1 MQINI
6 KDILE
11 REVNREL
18 DLLTSINDHPTLDD
32 QSKYQIRQRTY
43 NEYQRLHYSLE
54 LELA

>member
-1 MQINI
+1 MPINI

-11 REVNREL
+11 QEVNREL

-32 QSKYQIRQRTY
+32 QSKDQIRLRTY
-43 NEYQRLHYSLE
+43 NEYQQLHYLLE

>member
-1 MQINI
+1 MPINI

-32 QSKYQIRQRTY
+32 QSKEQIRQRTY
-43 NEYQRLHYSLE
+43 NEYQQLHYLLE

>member
-1 MQINI
+1 MPINI

-32 QSKYQIRQRTY
+32 QSKKQIRQRTY
-43 NEYQRLHYSLE
+43 NEYQQLHYLLE